1 MSKASV
7 RVPVTYCA
15 EWQDGYGARGW
26 KLDAALDDPEVIAA
40 TAETGRR
47 LPTSVLVHDIL
58 DHHLCGLA
66 LGGHRNEA
74 IALHQ
79 LGLRTGSDPLP
90 DITQMVDEDLMH
102 GGIVGETMSAFLPE
116 WLHALLPDGLEDN
129 QAVVRYLIAEL
140 GRVKL
145 REALVQHMIDV
156 GHNGACTARARY
168 QQSSLVHEQRGRLGL
183 ALQGLL
189 ARIDAQAVDR
199 DWEIAHGEFELTND
213 QCSLHIDHPQDVY
226 LKISY

>member
-1 MSKASV
+1 MSKSSV

-26 KLDAALDDPEVIAA
+26 KLDVALDDPEVIAA
-40 TAETGRR
+40 TAETGQR

-74 IALHQ
+74 IALYQ

-102 GGIVGETMSAFLPE
+102 GGIVGEAMSAFLPE
-116 WLHALLPDGLEDN
+116 SLRSLLPDDLEDN
-129 QAVVRYLIAEL
+129 RAVVRYLIAAL
-140 GRVKL
+140 GRAEL
-145 REALVQHMIDV
+145 REALVQHMLDV
-156 GHNGACTARARY
+156 GHKGAFTARARY
-168 QQSSLVHEQRGRLGL
+168 QQSGLVHLQRGRLGL

-189 ARIDAQAVDR
+189 ARVDAQAVDE
-199 DWEIAHGEFELTND
+199 DWKLAHGVFELTND

-226 LKISY
+226 LGISC